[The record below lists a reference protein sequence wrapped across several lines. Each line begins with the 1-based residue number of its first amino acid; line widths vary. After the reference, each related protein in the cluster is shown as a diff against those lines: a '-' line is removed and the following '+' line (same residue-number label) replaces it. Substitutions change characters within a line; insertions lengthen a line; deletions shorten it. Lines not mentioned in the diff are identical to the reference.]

1 MRFFLTDHLFDI
13 MASTIN
19 LSYAIATYN
28 RLPFLK
34 ITLEKLIGQLQPD
47 EEIVIVDGDST
58 DGTKHYLQQL
68 FDQGKI
74 HQYISEPDKNQAH
87 AWNKAMLMAKGT
99 LIKKIIDDDVFCYDA
114 IRKCKAYMLDNA
126 HVDVVISDDLSSSL
140 YNHTV
145 IEKHSR
151 LPQFEK
157 WRDGLVPSFTFRDV
171 NMLIRRSALAY
182 IGLYN
187 TNFIMMDWEYALRI
201 SYLKA
206 NIAYYT
212 GYNALTVGHD
222 QTVSSLKNE
231 QLITVQGKRAGAF
244 YEYAGDAADISNWS
258 KIKIAIGTLI
268 HKRSPNKLS
277 TKFKKEDINMAY
289 AHYYEVLT
297 IVNQSATFIFL
308 EGR

>member
-1 MRFFLTDHLFDI
+1 

-19 LSYAIATYN
+19 LSFIIATRN

-34 ITLEKLIGQLQPD
+34 ITLEKLIDQLQSD
-47 EEIVIVDGDST
+47 EEIVVVDGDST
-58 DGTKHYLQQL
+58 DGAKQYLQQL
-68 FDQGKI
+68 FDLGKI
-74 HQYISEPDKNQAH
+74 RQFISEPDKNQAH

-99 LIKKIIDDDVFCYDA
+99 LIKKVIDDDAFCYGA
-114 IRKCKAYMLDNA
+114 IRKCKDYLLENA
-126 HVDVVISDDLSSSL
+126 HVDIVISDDLSSSL

-151 LPQFEK
+151 LPQFKK
-157 WRDGLVPSFTFRDV
+157 WRNGFVPSFTFRDV
-171 NMLIRRSALAY
+171 NMLLRRSALAY

-187 TNFIMMDWEYALRI
+187 TDFIMMDWEYALRI

-231 QLITVQGKRAGAF
+231 QLITAQGKRAGFF

-258 KIKIAIGTLI
+258 KIKIATGKTIFKQSAQKQT
-268 HKRSPNKLS
+268 KRFNGD
-277 TKFKKEDINMAY
+277 DIKTVYN
-289 AHYYEVLT
+289 HYYNELYT
-297 IVNQSATFIFL
+297 INQSATFIFL
-308 EGR
+308 D